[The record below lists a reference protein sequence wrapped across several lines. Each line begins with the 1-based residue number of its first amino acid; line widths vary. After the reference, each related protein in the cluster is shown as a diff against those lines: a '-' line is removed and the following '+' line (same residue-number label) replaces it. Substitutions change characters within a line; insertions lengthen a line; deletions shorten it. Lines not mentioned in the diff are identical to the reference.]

1 MQKMFYSILLGSV
14 LCLFA
19 ACAGIG
25 LAPVAAA
32 QSDLPSNANT
42 ANFAPR
48 SSDYGGVIVD
58 QTITV
63 IGQEFY
69 KNFAMLWH
77 EKANTERYALA
88 IRERPSARQGSRIFI
103 EMGQRRIFQAQLP
116 SNRAN
121 VQALSEQAANAAY
134 DNVVDADLQKLLLRD
149 PDLAADEY

>member
-1 MQKMFYSILLGSV
+1 MASI
-14 LCLFA
+14 A
-19 ACAGIG
+19 H
-25 LAPVAAA
+25 
-32 QSDLPSNANT
+32 
-42 ANFAPR
+42 R

-77 EKANTERYALA
+77 EKANTERYVLA
-88 IRERPSARQGSRIFI
+88 IRERPSARQGSQIFI

-116 SNRAN
+116 TSRAN

-149 PDLAADEY
+149 PDLAADEF